1 MAGTEAS
8 SKRKRKYITSFSN
21 VSPEE
26 AESILG
32 FQLIKFY
39 DSQMPI
45 EQFITTTAPEQLK
58 KKIFERLI
66 DCIISEGFPEP
77 ALPLFNELVVT
88 DNVGMILIAMV
99 SYFKLTVAH
108 DDLRLSREKKIIRK
122 DEQFG
127 GNMEFIRIQ
136 KINVGKNCYV
146 LVVETKGD
154 SLGKELTQLLLALKS
169 MYDINNDKKLVYG
182 FLTTAIQWQLVTY
195 DGQTWKLSELSTVLL
210 ANMRKQEDRW
220 LKNNTQILD
229 VIYSIL
235 SSI

>member
-1 MAGTEAS
+1 MADTEAC
-8 SKRKRKYITSFSN
+8 SKREKKYKTSFLN
-21 VSPEE
+21 VSQEE

-32 FQLIKFY
+32 FELIKFY
-39 DSQMPI
+39 ASQMPI

-66 DCIISEGFPEP
+66 DCIVSEGFPEP
-77 ALPLFNELVVT
+77 ALPLFNESVVT
-88 DNVGMILIAMV
+88 DNIGMILIAMV
-99 SYFKLTVAH
+99 SYFKLTMGR

-127 GNMEFIRIQ
+127 GNMEFVRIQ

-154 SLGKELTQLLLALKS
+154 SVGKGLTQLLLALKS
-169 MYDINNDKKLVYG
+169 MCKINNDKKLVYG
-182 FLTTAIQWQLVTY
+182 FLTTAIQWQLVIY